1 MLLNITSNNVILYES
16 SLIFF
21 KIKCGLNTGKLEL
34 RNVYKNNSYID
45 YEEYTNVMIPTLD
58 VSNKYELE
66 YNDNKITLYEE
77 KKNEIF
83 VANIDRKMMEFKIL
97 YVEMECEEMLS
108 DLSKAISKFKNNLFM
123 PEKDL
128 IAHYICNEFCDWEKS
143 DSYDKRN
150 IDTLYL
156 SKDVKNDLFDDVN
169 NFYNNEDIQNFYVK
183 MGIPQSRIYLFYGHH
198 GTGKTTS
205 CYSIASYL
213 KMNIG
218 TIDFTNSIDDC
229 KLRKC
234 FKSLPDNTILLLEDL
249 DHLFAPKKGSDEM
262 RHSITFSGLLNIL
275 DGINRVKKLICI
287 VTCNNIE
294 SLDKTLLRRIDYSI
308 PFTNVISEDQIT
320 EFCNE
325 IPIDFDKTKVINF
338 FKNKSTTINII
349 QKWVLLH
356 LNKLQKKEYYLHEKL
371 NEFNEFDKWY
381 MDITIQNYIYN

>member
-1 MLLNITSNNVILYES
+1 VILYES

-34 RNVYKNNSYID
+34 KNVYKNNSYID
-45 YEEYTNVMIPTLD
+45 DDEYTNVMIPILE
-58 VSNKYELE
+58 VNNKYELE
-66 YNDNKITLYEE
+66 YDYNKIILYEE
-77 KKNEIF
+77 QKNDIF
-83 VANIDRKMMEFKIL
+83 IAHIDRKMMKFKIL

-108 DLSKAISKFKNNLFM
+108 ELSKAISEFKNNLYM

-128 IAHYICNEFCDWEKS
+128 ITHYICNEYCEWEKS
-143 DSYDKRN
+143 DSYNKRD

-169 NFYNNEDIQNFYVK
+169 NFYNNKDIQNFYVK

-218 TIDFTNSIDDC
+218 TLDFTNTIDDC
-229 KLRKC
+229 KLRRS

-249 DHLFAPKKGSDEM
+249 DHLFAPKKGYDEM
-262 RHSITFSGLLNIL
+262 RHSITFSGLLNML
-275 DGINRVKKLICI
+275 DGINRVKKMICI

-294 SLDKTLLRRIDYSI
+294 SLDKTVLRRIDYSI
-308 PFTNVISEDQIT
+308 SFEKVVSEDQIT

-325 IPIDFDKTKVINF
+325 IPIDFDKSKIINF

-356 LNKLQKKEYYLHEKL
+356 LNKLQKKEYLLHDKL

-381 MDITIQNYIYN
+381 NDTNCIKNNLYN